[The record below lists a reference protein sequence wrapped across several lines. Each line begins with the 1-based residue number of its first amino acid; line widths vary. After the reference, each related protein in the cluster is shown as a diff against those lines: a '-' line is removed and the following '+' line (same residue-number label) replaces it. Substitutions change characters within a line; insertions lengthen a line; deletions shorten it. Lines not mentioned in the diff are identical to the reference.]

1 MGNSANFRNS
11 DCVTARVN
19 YVESVDSDMWGKG
32 AVSNFGTS
40 FLDAI
45 KSICVYR
52 SAFMLSG
59 KFHARTF
66 RTPTRSCFFR
76 SKENHRGKCACEVFS
91 IE

>member
-1 MGNSANFRNS
+1 MSIVQ
-11 DCVTARVN
+11 CVVKALFLTLTQI
-19 YVESVDSDMWGKG
+19 
-32 AVSNFGTS
+32 FGT
-40 FLDAI
+40 I

-52 SAFMLSG
+52 SAFMLTG

-66 RTPTRSCFFR
+66 RNPTRSCFVR